1 MQTLTLTTSHI
12 THYRGTYHDREP
24 VILYQASFGKIFVKF
39 RSIQETIDNVK
50 VNGKNREVQSRQCQ
64 TRDVDRDGDDDGV
77 GGNQVG
83 DRGGLRGLPR
93 IGLRFRG
100 QQLVLLS
107 NAATSSQLC
116 LGECPKLDF
125 NML

>member
-1 MQTLTLTTSHI
+1 MFAAV
-12 THYRGTYHDREP
+12 YHGGLLGLLREAGEGH
-24 VILYQASFGKIFVKF
+24 L
-39 RSIQETIDNVK
+39 E
-50 VNGKNREVQSRQCQ
+50 
-64 TRDVDRDGDDDGV
+64 DVDRDGDDDGV

-93 IGLRFRG
+93 LGLRFRG